1 MLTKERITFGKYKG
15 CTLGHVLKDR
25 GYCEWLVE
33 QAWFQNDYEYL
44 YNRIKEYKPRSYF
57 LKTSSDE
64 DECEDFLAN
73 YQYFNLNNVTEI
85 ELPLSNV
92 EKICYSFYLKMIDI
106 LKDKIYERMENDEEN
121 IFDIKAP
128 TKWLQSFEKEY
139 CIPRRE
145 LKDFLAS
152 YDLPNIP
159 YIIERI
165 KKEGGIEYKGAQSF
179 IIAKTRSEEQEKWW
193 ENILKDK
200 YGEDI
205 GTQFKYQKCIFD
217 FINISTNTIFE
228 CKLGLKDFNEEQ
240 HNKYKLSLDKYRIV
254 YLIGKDGVIDME
266 RKRIYTT
273 NNDYYNLYLEEII
286 LMKDPSYLDTLIK
299 DFTIVKIEDIT
310 TLFGN

>member
-1 MLTKERITFGKYKG
+1 MLTKESITFGKYKG
-15 CTLGHVLKDR
+15 WTLGHVLKDR
-25 GYCEWLVE
+25 GYCEWLVD

-57 LKTSSDE
+57 LKNSKDDS
-64 DECEDFLAN
+64 EDFLAN

-92 EKICYSFYLKMIDI
+92 EKICYSFYLKMIDM
-106 LKDKIYERMENDEEN
+106 LKEKIYERMENDEEN

-139 CIPRRE
+139 GIPRKE
-145 LKDFLAS
+145 LKEFLAS

-266 RKRIYTT
+266 RERIYTT
-273 NNDYYNLYLEEII
+273 NKDYYNLYLEEII
-286 LMKDPSYLDTLIK
+286 LMKEPSYLDTLIK
-299 DFTIVKIEDIT
+299 DFTILEIEDIT

>member
-1 MLTKERITFGKYKG
+1 MLTKESITFGKYKG
-15 CTLGHVLKDR
+15 STLGYVLKDR
-25 GYCEWLVE
+25 GYCEWLLD

-57 LKTSSDE
+57 LKSCDNENDE
-64 DECEDFLAN
+64 FLTN
-73 YQYFNLNNVTEI
+73 YQYFNLNKVHEI
-85 ELPLSNV
+85 ELPLSDV
-92 EKICYSFYLKMIDI
+92 EKICYGFYRKMIDI
-106 LKDKIYERMENDEEN
+106 LKSKIYERMENDEEN

-139 CIPRRE
+139 GIPRKE

-193 ENILKDK
+193 ESILKDK

-228 CKLGLKDFNEEQ
+228 CKLGLKDFNEDQ
-240 HNKYKLSLDKYRIV
+240 HIKYKLSLDKYRII

-273 NNDYYNLYLEEII
+273 NKDYYNLYLVEII
-286 LMKDPSYLDTLIK
+286 LMKEPTYLDTLIK
-299 DFTIVKIEDIT
+299 DFSIIEIDDIT
-310 TLFGN
+310 TLFGSN

>member
-1 MLTKERITFGKYKG
+1 MLTKESITFGKYKG
-15 CTLGHVLKDR
+15 STLGYVLKDR
-25 GYCEWLVE
+25 GYCEWLLE
-33 QAWFQNDYEYL
+33 QVWFQNDYEYL

-57 LKTSSDE
+57 LKNCKD
-64 DECEDFLAN
+64 DKDDFLAN
-73 YQYFNLNNVTEI
+73 YQYFNLNDVSEI
-85 ELPLSNV
+85 ELPLSDG
-92 EKICYSFYLKMIDI
+92 EKICYSFYLKMINM
-106 LKDKIYERMENDEEN
+106 LREKVYERMENDEEN

-128 TKWLQSFEKEY
+128 TKWLQSFEMDY
-139 CIPRRE
+139 GIPRKE
-145 LKDFLAS
+145 LKDFLTS

-240 HNKYKLSLDKYRIV
+240 HIKYKLSLDKYRII
-254 YLIGKDGVIDME
+254 YLIRKDGVIDME

-273 NNDYYNLYLEEII
+273 NKDYYNLYLEEII
-286 LMKDPSYLDTLIK
+286 LMKDPSYLDTIIK
-299 DFTIVKIEDIT
+299 EFTIVEIEDIA

>member
-1 MLTKERITFGKYKG
+1 MLTKESITFGKYKG
-15 CTLGHVLKDR
+15 STLGYVLKDR
-25 GYCEWLVE
+25 GYCEWLLE

-57 LKTSSDE
+57 LKKSKD
-64 DECEDFLAN
+64 DKEDFLAN
-73 YQYFNLNNVTEI
+73 YQYFNLNAVSEI
-85 ELPLSNV
+85 DLPLSDA
-92 EKICYSFYLKMIDI
+92 EKICYSFYLKMIDM
-106 LKDKIYERMENDEEN
+106 LQEKIYERMENDEEN

-139 CIPRRE
+139 GIPRKE
-145 LKDFLAS
+145 LKEFLAS

-240 HNKYKLSLDKYRIV
+240 HIKYKLSLDKYRIV

-266 RKRIYTT
+266 RKRVYTT
-273 NNDYYNLYLEEII
+273 NKDYYNLYLDEIV

-299 DFTIVKIEDIT
+299 DFTVVEIDDIT